1 MGSSIETFI
10 AKIKTRPRTAL
21 TLLAVTAVAA
31 AGLTFWALPPN
42 TLNPMCTY
50 RAQYRLDA
58 TLQVGSELLTS
69 SVVRQSSHSRRWI
82 SNMNSGG
89 CGQLYGTAL
98 SFRAKDDRVFLIHTD
113 ICLSAEK
120 FPQNPVDVIEHC
132 SPDWPNKP
140 IGFIV
145 DSANKPTTWEP
156 FNFLTGEQGAKL
168 ISMTATPT
176 WRHASDDLEKIA
188 PNILGSVFETDNVR
202 GWWNSPDRIISFKRR
217 HGNAVFNVRV
227 LQTRPPRIDDGGER
241 ARQGGH
247 RAIVP
252 PP

>member
-10 AKIKTRPRTAL
+10 AKIKTRPRSAL

-140 IGFIV
+140 IGF
-145 DSANKPTTWEP
+145 
-156 FNFLTGEQGAKL
+156 
-168 ISMTATPT
+168 TATPT